1 MPINLCL
8 ISKTE
13 SHFGTMIC
21 TQAFA
26 LLSLFV
32 YNVFGAGEHCLVD
45 NHCEPWEKCL
55 MKERGSLPMKKCI
68 PFRPRPRSYEPCR
81 TIFDCSFW
89 KGEWC
94 QDGICVD
101 PLIWYQKRAKPVT
114 DQPWTTPSWAKPIPL
129 PTPKPKCKTCKS
141 RFNCKWWRLQKCVD
155 GCCKSR
161 KG

>member
-1 MPINLCL
+1 MVLCKFMQSWWKCTDLLASYVHKIEKSNVPINLCL

-13 SHFGTMIC
+13 SHFGKMIC
-21 TQAFA
+21 TQALA

-32 YNVFGAGEHCLVD
+32 YNVFGAGE
-45 NHCEPWEKCL
+45 
-55 MKERGSLPMKKCI
+55 
-68 PFRPRPRSYEPCR
+68 PFRPRPRSYECR

-89 KGEWC
+89 RGEWC

-155 GCCKSR
+155 GCCRSR
-161 KG
+161 KS